1 MTNEK
6 IKILLDKCLYIQRK
20 GHGNDGFPYVDFET
34 SNYGSELIIR
44 LIANGFIAK
53 GGYDYVYEAKL
64 NDDAMSTHDYMD
76 CIEYLDKLIA
86 RVNELEAY
94 RSKKEMTVEE
104 VALKLG
110 HEIRLVVDME
120 TVSKLKLSDN
130 ITIVTEREQPRWCF

>member
-20 GHGNDGFPYVDFET
+20 GQGNDGFPYAAFET

-44 LIANGFIAK
+44 LIANGFSSKA
-53 GGYDYVYEAKL
+53 GYDYVYEAKL

-104 VALKLG
+104 IEQKLG
-110 HEIRLVVDME
+110 YGVKVVGG
-120 TVSKLKLSDN
+120 
-130 ITIVTEREQPRWCF
+130 EQPRGGFQCMKE